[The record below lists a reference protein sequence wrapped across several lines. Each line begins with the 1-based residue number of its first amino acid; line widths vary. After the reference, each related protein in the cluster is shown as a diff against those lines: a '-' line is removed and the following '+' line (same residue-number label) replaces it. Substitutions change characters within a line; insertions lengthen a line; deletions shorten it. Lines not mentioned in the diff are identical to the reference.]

1 MQSKNRFWKTIK
13 TGYRYLVHVYL
24 TLAVFTW
31 LVPSRTKFS
40 KAPDELPSW
49 NPWPAEKN
57 CEIQKKYFTLQLVIQ
72 LLSLQE
78 TIRRRRFIF
87 VTKALLKRSICHEN
101 GFTHDRLCPCAHR
114 KTIIIIGLLTKFHGI
129 ERRRRRSRWHLL
141 SALIRK
147 ISEKKNQLKLEIFGE
162 LTCCSCKIAG

>member
-1 MQSKNRFWKTIK
+1 M
-13 TGYRYLVHVYL
+13 
-24 TLAVFTW
+24 
-31 LVPSRTKFS
+31 
-40 KAPDELPSW
+40 
-49 NPWPAEKN
+49 
-57 CEIQKKYFTLQLVIQ
+57 IQ
-72 LLSLQE
+72 LPSLQE

-129 ERRRRRSRWHLL
+129 ERRRKKSRRHLL

-147 ISEKKNQLKLEIFGE
+147 ISEKKYQLKLEIFGE
-162 LTCCSCKIAG
+162 LTFAHVRSRAKKSCFLTSYKVSFKLKKLCRCTNEVHKRNTQKTDSSLALTR